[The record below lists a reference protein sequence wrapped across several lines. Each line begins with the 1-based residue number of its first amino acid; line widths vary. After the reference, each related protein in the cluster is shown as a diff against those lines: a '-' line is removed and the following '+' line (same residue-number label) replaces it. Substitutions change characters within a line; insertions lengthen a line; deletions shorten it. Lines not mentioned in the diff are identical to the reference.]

1 MFQLAVTIGILAAQ
15 LINYGTAEVS
25 WGWRLSLGLAGVPA
39 AILFIGSL
47 VLPETPNSLIERG
60 RTEEGKAVLR
70 KLRGADDVEV
80 RWARRGVGW
89 GVVGPLP
96 AVPAA
101 APPCARHP
109 LRCSHLA
116 QPSNHPPSSPTLDR
130 WSTRTLW
137 RPPRWPPASACA
149 SPGPPS
155 SPASTAPW
163 CARVGWVA
171 RGRLSRA
178 GGLWATDACER
189 SSAAHVVCSL
199 GVAGAAPPCK
209 RRPACLPLTP
219 SPPPA
224 PPAAPAQLIVTASI
238 AMLQQLTGINAI
250 MFCECGSLDAWL
262 ARRLAAAGAAA
273 VALHS
278 ELAHRVMHA
287 PLLTPHAPTP
297 RPTPHPTHADAP
309 AIFSSLGSGRSGS
322 LMNTVIIGAVN
333 VVSTFV
339 SIFSVDRFGRR
350 GLFLEGGVQ
359 MILGQVVA
367 GIMLA
372 VEFNGQ
378 GLTAAELPTGVAIGL
393 LVVICVYV
401 SAFAWSWG
409 PLGWLVPSEI
419 QTLETRPAGMAMAV
433 SVNFL
438 FSFVIG
444 QAFLSVS
451 LCGGGGAA
459 GGLLGGCVAGARR
472 ALLLLGRCC
481 YSARRLP
488 ACLSHGPPP
497 PNPLTHPPPPPTAQ
511 MMCAMEWG
519 VFLFFAAWILLM
531 TLGVAFFL
539 PETKGVPVESV
550 PALFA
555 RHWAWR
561 RVMGPAADLAQRLAD
576 LCGHFGTRILASGAV
591 LSAAESAG
599 AVPGPV
605 TRRALGGLKVEST
618 GRQAELFALGPS
630 AEPQSRA

>member
-1 MFQLAVTIGILAAQ
+1 
-15 LINYGTAEVS
+15 
-25 WGWRLSLGLAGVPA
+25 
-39 AILFIGSL
+39 
-47 VLPETPNSLIERG
+47 
-60 RTEEGKAVLR
+60 
-70 KLRGADDVEV
+70 
-80 RWARRGVGW
+80 
-89 GVVGPLP
+89 
-96 AVPAA
+96 
-101 APPCARHP
+101 
-109 LRCSHLA
+109 
-116 QPSNHPPSSPTLDR
+116 
-130 WSTRTLW
+130 
-137 RPPRWPPASACA
+137 
-149 SPGPPS
+149 
-155 SPASTAPW
+155 
-163 CARVGWVA
+163 
-171 RGRLSRA
+171 
-178 GGLWATDACER
+178 
-189 SSAAHVVCSL
+189 
-199 GVAGAAPPCK
+199 
-209 RRPACLPLTP
+209 
-219 SPPPA
+219 
-224 PPAAPAQLIVTASI
+224 
-238 AMLQQLTGINAI
+238 MLQQLTGINAI

-287 PLLTPHAPTP
+287 PLLTPASPPLHPPT
-297 RPTPHPTHADAP
+297 HDPTHADAP

-451 LCGGGGAA
+451 LVWGWGRCWWVLLQGCPVVGAWR
-459 GGLLGGCVAGARR
+459 GLG
-472 ALLLLGRCC
+472 GRCC
-481 YSARRLP
+481 YWGAAATAPADCRL
-488 ACLSHGPPP
+488 ACRMPTH
-497 PNPLTHPPPPPTAQ
+497 PNPLTHPPTPHPPTHPPPPAAQ

-561 RVMGPAADLAQRLAD
+561 RVMGPAADEVRPRLCVGGPCGLGCRAGLPGWRGELAGSPTAVHLAA
-576 LCGHFGTRILASGAV
+576 LHSLPPAITRPRSPTHTP
-591 LSAAESAG
+591 SHPPPPFAA
-599 AVPGPV
+599 PQFI
-605 TRRALGGLKVEST
+605 
-618 GRQAELFALGPS
+618 QAEDAKSCASVGSKLEGGF
-630 AEPQSRA
+630 